1 MLGWIVRI
9 LFILAAP
16 IAALPVSLDAPNF
29 GLVQTLVAIV
39 LIVAF
44 VGLAAAWTAGA
55 VLKAILIQVKSR
67 SWLFG
72 RCVFAAVLAWIDHRT
87 SGRQRS
93 SVSEKPAAAAVH
105 SVHTR
110 RPRDSINYEGLSA
123 SGRHA

>member
-55 VLKAILIQVKSR
+55 ILKAILIQVKSR

-72 RCVFAAVLAWIDHRT
+72 RCVFAAVL
-87 SGRQRS
+87 
-93 SVSEKPAAAAVH
+93 
-105 SVHTR
+105 R
-110 RPRDSINYEGLSA
+110 RLERVRASRLSFVA
-123 SGRHA
+123 